1 MVVAGCALVRTWLPA
16 LEAAERRLQRGARV
30 AEIGV
35 AASSRVVELAL
46 AYPSSTFHGFDTDPA
61 AVAQVRDA
69 VAMAGVSDRVTYE
82 ILRSRAAGVG
92 YDVVRARAT
101 VASRKAGRSGAR
113 SLLAT
118 GGVWIVSGPTGATI
132 DVRP

>member
-16 LEAAERRLQRGARV
+16 LEAAERRLRRGARV

-35 AASSRVVELAL
+35 GASSRVVELAL
-46 AYPSSTFHGFDTDPA
+46 AYPSSTFHGFDADPA

-82 ILRSRAAGVG
+82 ILRSGAGGVD

-101 VASRKAGRSGAR
+101 AASRNAAR
-113 SLLAT
+113 ARGGSVLAP
-118 GGVWIVSGPTGATI
+118 GGVWIVTGATGATI